1 MSSGFLNLG
10 PSAFDELLVV
20 WSRVFEEL
28 FEFRIAYC
36 SVTFRNDSPT
46 INGMTFNVDL
56 ALFLG
61 HVTLGE
67 RN

>member
-1 MSSGFLNLG
+1 MSSRFLNLG
-10 PSAFDELLVV
+10 PSAFDELLDV
-20 WSRVFEEL
+20 WSRVLEEL

-36 SVTFRNDSPT
+36 FIAFCNDPPA

-56 ALFLG
+56 ALFIG
-61 HVTLGE
+61 HTALGE